1 MAALQLR
8 AEGTHPEIGIRVDHR
23 GIAFDVAT
31 GRPLARKE
39 VDQRVAQY
47 QGANP
52 GVQVAGLVKKRG
64 GVAGVFDR
72 NKKIITPIAEIGA
85 GLLGGPALAAAVGAG
100 IKGLDREGKGGI
112 GLDAGQAL
120 RGGVEGGLLGYG
132 AGKVANAIGSQG
144 VLGAAKSGVTKLGG
158 LAKTAG
164 STLLGGA
171 KELVGGADGVASA
184 GDWLKAGIGA
194 IPAIQGYNRAK
205 DFEKTAKAQ
214 VNTASQGNTAMMDIA
229 KALIARGGAGPTSAP
244 DLSGLVDTRNPYYR
258 KPKPMVGA
266 PGRV

>member
-1 MAALQLR
+1 MHVVVGSGWWPGLVAYPGVTMAALQLR
-8 AEGTHPEIGIRVDHR
+8 AEGTHPEIGIRVDNR

-52 GVQVAGLVKKRG
+52 GVQVAGLDKKRG

-72 NKKIITPIAEIGA
+72 NKKSILPVAA
-85 GLLGGPALAAAVGAG
+85 GLVGAALIPG
-100 IKGLDREGKGGI
+100 VGGALMKG
-112 GLDAGQAL
+112 A
-120 RGGVEGGLLGYG
+120 
-132 AGKVANAIGSQG
+132 
-144 VLGAAKSGVTKLGG
+144 TKLGG

-164 STLLGGA
+164 RTLLGGA
-171 KELVGGADGVASA
+171 REMVGGADGVASA
-184 GDWLKAGIGA
+184 GDWMKAGIGA
-194 IPAIQGYNRAK
+194 LPAIQGYQRAK
-205 DFEKTAKAQ
+205 KFENTANQQ